1 MNQITVAGHL
11 GADPEVRFTSS
22 GQKVTT
28 LRVAARVRRGSK
40 GDDTIWWRITI
51 WGEQFDKM
59 IPYFKKGSPI
69 IVFGELNK
77 PEIFTNRDGQPQVSM
92 NITAQNLLFSPFG
105 RPDGQNAPSGQDES
119 SSFSG
124 GQDQQQQQQDQQKQQ
139 QAPQKQFGQ
148 AQEEPAE
155 ALADEEIP
163 F

>member
-22 GQKVTT
+22 GQKVTS
-28 LRVAARVRRGSK
+28 LRVAARVRKGSK

-77 PEIFTNRDGQPQVSM
+77 PEIFTDREGRSQVSM

-105 RPDGQNAPSGQDES
+105 RPDSQAQSHNEEQESGGQEMA
-119 SSFSG
+119 FSG
-124 GQDQQQQQQDQQKQQ
+124 GGDQSRE
-139 QAPQKQFGQ
+139 FGQ
-148 AQEEPAE
+148 GKEQSQEFKPN
-155 ALADEEIP
+155 DDEIP

>member
-22 GQKVTT
+22 GQKVTS
-28 LRVAARVRRGSK
+28 LRVAARVRKGSK

-77 PEIFTNRDGQPQVSM
+77 PEIFTDREGRSQVSM

-105 RPDGQNAPSGQDES
+105 RPDSQGQSHNEEQDSANEEMA
-119 SSFSG
+119 FSG
-124 GQDQQQQQQDQQKQQ
+124 GGGGQRE
-139 QAPQKQFGQ
+139 FGQ
-148 AQEEPAE
+148 GNDQKHEFKPN
-155 ALADEEIP
+155 DDEIP

>member
-22 GQKVTT
+22 GKKVTT
-28 LRVAARVRRGSK
+28 LRVATRARRGTK
-40 GDDTIWWRITI
+40 DKEEDDTIWWRITV

-77 PEIFTNRDGQPQVSM
+77 PEIFTDREGRSHISM
-92 NITAQNLLFSPFG
+92 NITAFNLQFSPFG
-105 RPDGQNAPSGQDES
+105 KPDQSPSSAHETKETGFANEMAYAGAEQVISGQGKMD
-119 SSFSG
+119 
-124 GQDQQQQQQDQQKQQ
+124 
-139 QAPQKQFGQ
+139 
-148 AQEEPAE
+148 PATSHN
-155 ALADEEIP
+155 DDEIP

>member
-1 MNQITVAGHL
+1 MNQITIAGHL

-28 LRVAARVRRGSK
+28 IRVAARVRKGSK
-40 GDDTIWWRITI
+40 GDDTIWWRVTI

-59 IPYFKKGSPI
+59 IPYLKKGSPI
-69 IVFGELNK
+69 IVFGELSK

-92 NITAQNLLFSPFG
+92 NITAHNLLFSPFG
-105 RPDGQNAPSGQDES
+105 RPDSQNGNSSMQQQEPANQD

-124 GQDQQQQQQDQQKQQ
+124 DGEQQQQE
-139 QAPQKQFGQ
+139 QKQFGQ
-148 AQEEPAE
+148 AKEEAPAE